1 MRVAIRALSAITEQ
15 TNSLHLNHKPAKCA
29 NAQTPQQEPFT
40 LIHPFPRAT
49 VENDQLKGFAMQS
62 TKGRILCTEDDVDTR
77 ELIDF
82 VLTQYGYEVIC
93 SASNVQA
100 IDLAKTQNFDLY
112 LVDNWVP
119 GLSGTELTEKLREFD
134 LKTPVL
140 FYSGAAYKTDREAA
154 RVSGAQGYLVKP
166 ANGDQLIAEVTRLI
180 AESKTT

>member
-1 MRVAIRALSAITEQ
+1 
-15 TNSLHLNHKPAKCA
+15 
-29 NAQTPQQEPFT
+29 
-40 LIHPFPRAT
+40 
-49 VENDQLKGFAMQS
+49 MQS

-82 VLTQYGYEVIC
+82 VLTRYGYEVVC

-112 LVDNWVP
+112 LVDNWMP
-119 GLSGTELTEKLREFD
+119 GLSGTELTEKLRQFD

-140 FYSGAAYKTDREAA
+140 FYSGAASETDREAA

-166 ANGDQLIAEVTRLI
+166 ANGDQLTAEVTRLI
-180 AESKTT
+180 AQSKTTPRDRCVTAEIGAGDTKAK